1 MPHQSTRIYIAA
13 ILMGITSTLLGY
25 GVFLLTGK
33 GSLWGI
39 TGGESKLGGHFYSL
53 LGLPIDQTTYYQQFK
68 LVNPFNDPAQTIVFA
83 ILVGGAIPFFLTGR
97 FLLRHIPNKW
107 MALQAVIGGFLLGYG
122 SRLALGC
129 NIGNFL
135 SAWTAAGLNAIT
147 FTAALLVGVFA
158 GLKITERFL
167 IYKAQPR
174 KWSYLPPQRL
184 QRAVGIVLAISTLV
198 AIPIL
203 PPIVALFWVAGVL
216 FGVFG
221 GFSGICFGT
230 CYRDLVSRA
239 YASGVMVRAVGL
251 VLLTF
256 ATGIWLLQLL
266 GVPFNFNNV
275 IPPVSQIQIA
285 LGGLIFGVGISLAG
299 SCIFSTEWRAGGG
312 SIYSIIVFAS
322 TILLGMPVLALHYD
336 WWLANVPTVLPSFS
350 LYSINPT
357 LSYLLPLTF
366 SMGLI
371 AYGLLVDTT
380 ARQAIAQK
388 LPPIIRLKH

>member
-1 MPHQSTRIYIAA
+1 M
-13 ILMGITSTLLGY
+13 TL
-25 GVFLLTGK
+25 
-33 GSLWGI
+33 
-39 TGGESKLGGHFYSL
+39 
-53 LGLPIDQTTYYQQFK
+53 
-68 LVNPFNDPAQTIVFA
+68 
-83 ILVGGAIPFFLTGR
+83 
-97 FLLRHIPNKW
+97 
-107 MALQAVIGGFLLGYG
+107 
-122 SRLALGC
+122 
-129 NIGNFL
+129 
-135 SAWTAAGLNAIT
+135 
-147 FTAALLVGVFA
+147 
-158 GLKITERFL
+158 
-167 IYKAQPR
+167 
-174 KWSYLPPQRL
+174 
-184 QRAVGIVLAISTLV
+184 
-198 AIPIL
+198 
-203 PPIVALFWVAGVL
+203 
-216 FGVFG
+216 
-221 GFSGICFGT
+221 
-230 CYRDLVSRA
+230 
-239 YASGVMVRAVGL
+239 MVRAVGL

-366 SMGLI
+366 SAGLI

-380 ARQAIAQK
+380 ARQAISQK
-388 LPPIIRLKH
+388 LPTIIRLKH